1 MRLKKRIPSG
11 REKDQKAVE
20 VLGRLREEVY
30 NENPSVARHAA
41 FNLSWM
47 QEDGFDI
54 LKEALFGTA
63 CRATKG
69 AAAYGLR
76 KMRGRMKKNG
86 MALLE
91 EGLRHSNEGTRQVC
105 ARALSLDKEAKR
117 QAAQQHQRKQ
127 QQQQQQQQQPDL
139 QPQFGQRARPKFRIS
154 EVSHKS
160 LRERP
165 RIGRR
170 NPPDASRFNR

>member
-1 MRLKKRIPSG
+1 MRPMKLKKRVPSG
-11 REKDQKAVE
+11 REKDQAAIIKLE
-20 VLGRLREEVY
+20 QLREKVY
-30 NENPSVARHAA
+30 AENPSVARHAA

-47 QEDGFDI
+47 QEDGYDI

-86 MALLE
+86 IALLV

-105 ARALSLDKEAKR
+105 ARALILEKESKE
-117 QAAQQHQRKQ
+117 QATQQQHQ
-127 QQQQQQQQQPDL
+127 PDS
-139 QPQFGQRARPKFRIS
+139 QPQFKPKFRPKFKPQFKIS
-154 EVSHKS
+154 EISHKS
-160 LRERP
+160 MRERP
-165 RIGRR
+165 RNGREA
-170 NPPDASRFNR
+170 PPNASRFNR

>member
-1 MRLKKRIPSG
+1 MRLKKRVPSG
-11 REKDQKAVE
+11 REKDQKAIE
-20 VLGRLREEVY
+20 LLARLREDVY
-30 NENPSVARHAA
+30 SDNPSAARRAA

-63 CRATKG
+63 RRATKG

-86 MALLE
+86 IALLE

-105 ARALSLDKEAKR
+105 ARALLLEKESKK
-117 QAAQQHQRKQ
+117 QAAQQQ
-127 QQQQQQQQQPDL
+127 QQKQRQPAP
-139 QPQFGQRARPKFRIS
+139 QPQPRQRFKPKFKIS
-154 EVSHKS
+154 EISHKS

-165 RIGRR
+165 RNGRR
-170 NPPDASRFNR
+170 NPPEASRFNR

>member
-1 MRLKKRIPSG
+1 MRLKKRVPSG
-11 REKDQKAVE
+11 REKDQKAIE
-20 VLGRLREEVY
+20 LLARLREDVY
-30 NENPSVARHAA
+30 SDNPSTARHAA

-63 CRATKG
+63 RRATKG

-117 QAAQQHQRKQ
+117 QAAQQHERKQ
-127 QQQQQQQQQPDL
+127 RQPDP
-139 QPQFGQRARPKFRIS
+139 QPQPRQRPKPNFRIS
-154 EVSHKS
+154 EISH
-160 LRERP
+160 
-165 RIGRR
+165 
-170 NPPDASRFNR
+170 

>member
-1 MRLKKRIPSG
+1 MRLKKRVPSG
-11 REKDQKAVE
+11 REKDQKAID
-20 VLGRLREEVY
+20 LLARLREEVY
-30 NENPSVARHAA
+30 SDNPSAARHAA

-63 CRATKG
+63 RRATKG

-105 ARALSLDKEAKR
+105 ARALSLDKEAKQ
-117 QAAQQHQRKQ
+117 QAARQHQQKQ
-127 QQQQQQQQQPDL
+127 RQPDL
-139 QPQFGQRARPKFRIS
+139 QPQPRQRPKPKFRIS
-154 EVSHKS
+154 EISHKS

-165 RIGRR
+165 RSSSRR
-170 NPPDASRFNR
+170 NPPEESRFNR

>member
-1 MRLKKRIPSG
+1 MRLKKRVPSG
-11 REKDQKAVE
+11 REKDQKAIE
-20 VLGRLREEVY
+20 MLARLREEVY
-30 NENPSVARHAA
+30 SENPSAARHAA

-63 CRATKG
+63 RRATKG

-117 QAAQQHQRKQ
+117 QAAQQHQQKQ
-127 QQQQQQQQQPDL
+127 RQPDS
-139 QPQFGQRARPKFRIS
+139 QPQPRERFKPKFKIS
-154 EVSHKS
+154 EISHKS

-165 RIGRR
+165 RSNRR
-170 NPPDASRFNR
+170 NPPEESRFNR

>member
-1 MRLKKRIPSG
+1 MRLKKRVPSG
-11 REKDQKAVE
+11 REKDQKAIE
-20 VLGRLREEVY
+20 LLARLREDVY
-30 NENPSVARHAA
+30 SDNPSTARHAA

-63 CRATKG
+63 RRATKG

-117 QAAQQHQRKQ
+117 QAAQQHERKQ
-127 QQQQQQQQQPDL
+127 RQPDP
-139 QPQFGQRARPKFRIS
+139 QPQPRQRPKPNFRIS
-154 EVSHKS
+154 EISHKS

-165 RIGRR
+165 RSSRR
-170 NPPDASRFNR
+170 NPPEESRFNR

>member
-11 REKDQKAVE
+11 REKDQKAIE
-20 VLGRLREEVY
+20 LLERLRENVY
-30 NENPSVARHAA
+30 SDNPSTARHAA

-47 QEDGFDI
+47 QEDGFEI

-63 CRATKG
+63 RRATKG

-105 ARALSLDKEAKR
+105 ARALSLDKEAKL
-117 QAAQQHQRKQ
+117 QAARQHQRK
-127 QQQQQQQQQPDL
+127 QQQPDL
-139 QPQFGQRARPKFRIS
+139 QPQPRQRPKPKFRIS
-154 EVSHKS
+154 EISHKS

-165 RIGRR
+165 RSGRR
-170 NPPDASRFNR
+170 NPPEESRFNR